1 MPSWIVFWMSPDN
14 GDERL
19 TVGITCILTVVF
31 LLPKVSY
38 VKGVDWFLITLFLF
52 VFLSLV
58 ECVLVERLANEKQNE
73 ENKEEGIHNKRL
85 NTSRLSL
92 SKLDLRH
99 RRSSK
104 TLNISGDSVKS
115 PAKGRVHV
123 LPVTATAPH
132 NDTGPNDETSELS
145 QKNGSFL
152 QCLEGNPKSPRTKC
166 GMKKR
171 TLPEKIDFACRI
183 LFPLSYALYN
193 LGYWYVYLQGIDII
207 T

>member
-1 MPSWIVFWMSPDN
+1 
-14 GDERL
+14 
-19 TVGITCILTVVF
+19 
-31 LLPKVSY
+31 
-38 VKGVDWFLITLFLF
+38 
-52 VFLSLV
+52 
-58 ECVLVERLANEKQNE
+58 
-73 ENKEEGIHNKRL
+73 
-85 NTSRLSL
+85 TSRLSL

-123 LPVTATAPH
+123 LP
-132 NDTGPNDETSELS
+132 LS

-171 TLPEKIDFACRI
+171 TLPEKIDFACRL

>member
-1 MPSWIVFWMSPDN
+1 MSLEPFLQGVIRSDSESN
-14 GDERL
+14 RKRSFFKM
-19 TVGITCILTVVF
+19 IL
-31 LLPKVSY
+31 
-38 VKGVDWFLITLFLF
+38 
-52 VFLSLV
+52 
-58 ECVLVERLANEKQNE
+58 Q
-73 ENKEEGIHNKRL
+73 

-104 TLNISGDSVKS
+104 PLNISGDSVKS

-183 LFPLSYALYN
+183 LFPLIYALYN
-193 LGYWYVYLQGIDII
+193 WATGMFICRALI
-207 T
+207 